1 MLKKLK
7 RAALGAGV
15 PHEKGTATLATVKM
29 PVPSK
34 VVLPMQQHIGAP
46 CTPVVKKGDTVMVG
60 TLVGKAEGFVSAN
73 IYSGVSGTVASVDTV
88 HISNGASVAAVV
100 ITPDGQQTVD
110 PAVKA
115 PVVTDKASFI
125 EAIQNC
131 GLVGLG
137 GAGFPTAVKLSP
149 KTPVDTLVINAAECE
164 PYLTADTREMLENGE
179 TIASGVKAVM
189 KYLEI
194 KNCVIGIERNKP
206 ECVSAMNQL
215 FSGVAGVTVKVLPS
229 RYPQGAEKVLIE
241 NTTGRE
247 VPQGGLPSDA
257 GVIVMNVT
265 TVSTIG
271 KFLATG
277 MPLVTKRLTVD
288 GDAIKEPKNVE
299 AIIGTPVREVLEFCG
314 LKEGVTVAKLISG
327 GPMMGLALPSADE
340 PVLKQNNGILA
351 FSEKMA
357 AMPAVGPCI
366 RCGRCIEACPMGLAP
381 VQIAGAFNKKN
392 AEELNKL
399 CVDLCMLC
407 GTCSYVCPAKRP
419 VTQTMGLAK
428 DFAKKEAKK

>member
-1 MLKKLK
+1 M
-7 RAALGAGV
+7 
-15 PHEKGTATLATVKM
+15 
-29 PVPSK
+29 
-34 VVLPMQQHIGAP
+34 
-46 CTPVVKKGDTVMVG
+46 
-60 TLVGKAEGFVSAN
+60 
-73 IYSGVSGTVASVDTV
+73 
-88 HISNGASVAAVV
+88 
-100 ITPDGQQTVD
+100 
-110 PAVKA
+110 
-115 PVVTDKASFI
+115 
-125 EAIQNC
+125 
-131 GLVGLG
+131 
-137 GAGFPTAVKLSP
+137 
-149 KTPVDTLVINAAECE
+149 
-164 PYLTADTREMLENGE
+164 
-179 TIASGVKAVM
+179 
-189 KYLEI
+189 
-194 KNCVIGIERNKP
+194 
-206 ECVSAMNQL
+206 
-215 FSGVAGVTVKVLPS
+215 
-229 RYPQGAEKVLIE
+229 
-241 NTTGRE
+241 
-247 VPQGGLPSDA
+247 PQGGLPSDA

-299 AIIGTPVREVLEFCG
+299 AIIGTPVREVLDFCG
-314 LKEGVTVAKLISG
+314 IKEGVTVAKLISG

-340 PVLKQNNGILA
+340 PILKQNNGILA

-366 RCGRCIEACPMGLAP
+366 RCGRCIVLFGLYYSECHRRA

>member
-73 IYSGVSGTVASVDTV
+73 IYSGVSGTVAAVDTV
-88 HISNGASVAAVV
+88 HISNGTSVPAVV

-125 EAIQNC
+125 EAIQAC

-149 KTPVDTLVINAAECE
+149 KAPVDTLVINAAECE

-179 TIASGVKAVM
+179 TIASGIKAVM

-215 FSGVAGVTVKVLPS
+215 FSGEAGVTVKVLPN

-241 NTTGRE
+241 KTTGRE

-257 GVIVMNVT
+257 GVIVLNVT

-277 MPLVTKRLTVD
+277 MPLVTKRLTVN

-299 AIIGTPVREVLEFCG
+299 AIIGTPLREVLDFCG

-340 PVLKQNNGILA
+340 PILKQNNGILA